1 MKIIFIIY
9 FLLIFHNLGVAKPK
23 GMSRLKDLVFIKGV
37 RENPLI
43 GYGLVI
49 GLNGTGDGGGE
60 ITNIS
65 LKKMFQRLGLN
76 PKEELSSK
84 NVAAV
89 IVTAKLPPFGRIGQK
104 VDVIVSSIGEAGSL
118 AGGTLLITPLK
129 GGDDNIYAIASGPL
143 SIGGLQQGAN
153 FPTSGIIPNGATI
166 EKEIATQFDK
176 KKSLRLSLKNPDFTT
191 AARAERLINQQLG
204 GKFATARDSTTIDLM
219 IPINYQRKVVKLMAI
234 LESIKINPDQ
244 KAKIVINEKTG
255 TVVAGGNITLK
266 PVAISHGNLS
276 IIIQSEGQEEAPE
289 EGKPSRLYYVEKK
302 TTLKDLVK
310 SLNAF
315 GVTPEDLIPIFQTL
329 KRNGALISDLE
340 FL

>member
-9 FLLIFHNLGVAKPK
+9 FLLIFHNHGVAKAD

-60 ITNIS
+60 ITNTS

-89 IVTAKLPPFGRIGQK
+89 IVTTKLPPFARIGQK
-104 VDVIVSSIGEAGSL
+104 VDVTVSSIGEAGSL

-166 EKEIATQFDK
+166 EKEILTQFDK

-244 KAKIVINEKTG
+244 KANIVINEKTG

-266 PVAISHGNLS
+266 PVAISHGDLS
-276 IIIQSEGQEEAPE
+276 IIIQSEGQEAAPE
-289 EGKPSRLYYVEKK
+289 EGKQSRLYYVEKK

>member
-1 MKIIFIIY
+1 MKIFFIIFSFFIIPFY
-9 FLLIFHNLGVAKPK
+9 GNTKQK
-23 GMSRLKDLVFIKGV
+23 GISRLKDLVFIKGV
-37 RENPLI
+37 RENPIL

-60 ITNIS
+60 ITNKS
-65 LKKMFQRLGLN
+65 LKKMFQRLGLD
-76 PKEELSSK
+76 PKEELPSK

-89 IVTAKLPPFGRIGQK
+89 IVTAKLPPFARIGQK
-104 VDVIVSSIGEAGSL
+104 IDVVVSSIGDAGSL
-118 AGGTLLITPLK
+118 AGGTLLVTPLK

-143 SIGGLQQGAN
+143 SIGGLQQGSD
-153 FPTSGIIPNGATI
+153 FPTSGIISNGATV
-166 EKEIATQFDK
+166 EKEIFSEFDK

-191 AARAERLINQQLG
+191 AARAEKLINQQLG
-204 GKFATARDSTTIDLM
+204 GKFAMAKDSTIIDLM
-219 IPINYQRKVVKLMAI
+219 VPINYQRKVVKLMAI
-234 LESIKINPDQ
+234 LENIKVNPDQ

-255 TVVAGGNITLK
+255 TIVAGGDVTLN

-276 IIIQSEGQEEAPE
+276 IIIQDQDQAAPDGEA
-289 EGKPSRLYYVEKK
+289 KPAKLYYIPKK

-329 KRNGALISDLE
+329 KRNGSLISELE